1 MSDRIERA
9 VAKSIL
15 AAEGAAIGGAIAGP
29 VGATIGAVGGL
40 IVGDQTTVFPIDMI
54 AIPAYQAHLLQGS
67 PAMTVYIKAGETLM
81 PTGGNV
87 DDYYEGVQ
95 EAADAGMKAA
105 PAPKKRKASAYNKRY
120 AKAFRSV
127 ANRYKKKDGS
137 WKKNGFKSAQREA
150 HRMAKGGKK

>member
-1 MSDRIERA
+1 MSDRVERA

-15 AAEGAAIGGAIAGP
+15 AAEGAAIGGAIGGP

-54 AIPAYQAHLLQGS
+54 AIPAYQAHLLQGT
-67 PAMTVYIKAGETLM
+67 PAMTVYIKAGETLQ

-87 DDYYEGVQ
+87 DDYLEGVA
-95 EAADAGMKAA
+95 EAADAGMSAS

-127 ANRYKKKDGS
+127 AGRYKKQDGS
-137 WKKNGFKSAQREA
+137 WKKNGFKNAQREA
-150 HRMAKGGKK
+150 HRIAKGGKK